1 MERRSERASGVLLH
15 ISSLPSYGGIGD
27 FGPAA
32 YEFVDFLAAAKQ
44 RIWQILPLSP
54 TGFGDSPYSA
64 LSAFAGNPLFISL
77 ERLVDDGWLV
87 GERLAGLPPAHGPTD
102 FDGARAGK
110 TPLLEEAAANF
121 LDRAN
126 DEQRARL
133 NVFCEQNESWL
144 TDFVCFALL
153 RREFKHACWVDWPE
167 QYTFRK
173 KKAMA
178 SLLKEEAR
186 AIAVEQVIQFF
197 FDEQWRSLRDYCGER
212 DIRIMGDVA
221 IFVNYDSAD
230 VWTHPDLFELDD
242 KLQPVRVAGV
252 PPDYFSKEGQRWGN
266 PVYRWKLMQQR
277 GFEWW
282 IARIR
287 RSLALCDSIR
297 LDHFRGFEAYWSI
310 PAEELTAINGTWV
323 KAPGQALF
331 QALTDTFGQLPFI
344 AEDLGVITPEVE
356 ELRQYFG
363 MAGMKVMQFG
373 FADRGGHIYL
383 PHLCTVNSVIYTGT
397 HDNDTT
403 RGWWQKASEVE
414 RANVQTYLQKIEFDG
429 DAVWA
434 MIRAA
439 ERSVA
444 DTCILPMQ
452 DMLFLGSEARM
463 NTPGVSV
470 GNWSWRYAPD
480 ALHPD
485 LAAQFAAL
493 MAMVDRDGYV
503 KPPDEDSA
511 A

>member
-1 MERRSERASGVLLH
+1 MERKSERASGVLLH

-32 YEFVDFLAAAKQ
+32 FQFADFLAAARQ

-54 TGFGDSPYSA
+54 TGYGNSPYSA

-77 ERLVDDGWLV
+77 ERLVAEGWIA
-87 GERLAGLPPAHGPTD
+87 GERLAGLPPAHGSAD
-102 FDGARAGK
+102 FDGAWAGK
-110 TPLLEEAAANF
+110 IPLLEEAAANF

-133 NVFCEQNESWL
+133 QGFCEHNASWL
-144 TDFVCFALL
+144 TDFACFTVL
-153 RREFKHACWVDWPE
+153 RRKFDYACWVNWPE
-167 QYTFRK
+167 PYAFRK
-173 KKAMA
+173 KKALET
-178 SLLKEEAR
+178 LLKEETR

-197 FDEQWRSLRDYCGER
+197 FDEQWRSVRDYCRER

-230 VWTHPDLFELDD
+230 VWTHPDLFELDS
-242 KLQPVRVAGV
+242 KLRPVRVAGV
-252 PPDYFSKEGQRWGN
+252 PPDYFAKEGQRWGN
-266 PVYRWKLMQQR
+266 PVYRWKLMQER
-277 GFEWW
+277 GFDWW

-297 LDHFRGFEAYWSI
+297 LDHFRGFEAFWSI
-310 PAEELTAINGTWV
+310 PAEEPTAIHGAWV
-323 KAPGQALF
+323 KAPGRELF
-331 QALTDTFGQLPFI
+331 QTLKKTFGELPFI

-356 ELRQYFG
+356 ALRLDFG

-373 FADRGGHIYL
+373 FSDRGGHIYL
-383 PHLCTVNSVIYTGT
+383 PHCCTPKSVIYTGT

-403 RGWWQKASEVE
+403 LGWWRSASEVE
-414 RANVQTYLQKIEFDG
+414 RTNVQSYLQKITYDG

-439 ERSVA
+439 ERSVS
-444 DTCILPMQ
+444 DICILPMQ
-452 DMLFLGSEARM
+452 DVLFLGSEARM
-463 NTPGVSV
+463 NTPGVGA

-480 ALHPD
+480 ALHSD
-485 LAAQFAAL
+485 IAAQFAAL

-503 KPPDEDSA
+503 PPDVESA
-511 A
+511 T

>member
-1 MERRSERASGVLLH
+1 MERRSQRASGVLLH

-32 YEFVDFLAAAKQ
+32 FQFADFLAAAKQ
-44 RIWQILPLSP
+44 RIWQILPLGP
-54 TGFGDSPYSA
+54 TGFGNSPYSA

-77 ERLVDDGWLV
+77 ERLADEGWIAR
-87 GERLAGLPPAHGPTD
+87 ERLADLPPAHGPTD

-110 TPLLEEAAANF
+110 MPRLEEAAANF

-126 DEQRARL
+126 DEQRSRMQA
-133 NVFCEQNESWL
+133 FCDENASWL
-144 TDFVCFALL
+144 TDFASFTIL
-153 RREFKHACWVDWPE
+153 RRQFKYTCWVDWPE
-167 QYTFRK
+167 PYAFRK

-178 SLLKEEAR
+178 TLQQEQAR
-186 AIAVEQVIQFF
+186 AIQVEQVIQFF
-197 FDEQWRSLRDYCGER
+197 FDEQWRSLRAYCRER
-212 DIRIMGDVA
+212 GIQIMGDVA

-230 VWTHPDLFELDD
+230 VWTHPDLFELDE
-242 KLQPVRVAGV
+242 KLKPVKVAGV
-252 PPDYFSKEGQRWGN
+252 PPDYFAKEGQRWGN
-266 PVYRWKLMQQR
+266 PVYRWKLMQER
-277 GFEWW
+277 GFVWW

-297 LDHFRGFEAYWSI
+297 LDHFRGFEAFWSI
-310 PAEELTAINGTWV
+310 PAEEPTAINGSWV
-323 KAPGQALF
+323 KVPGQELF
-331 QALTDTFGQLPFI
+331 QTLRETFGRLPFI
-344 AEDLGVITPEVE
+344 AEDLGVITPEVDA
-356 ELRQYFG
+356 LRLHFG

-373 FADRGGHIYL
+373 FSDRGGHMYL
-383 PHLCTVNSVIYTGT
+383 PHCCTPNSVIYTGT

-403 RGWWQKASEVE
+403 LGWWRKASVVE
-414 RANVQTYLQKIEFDG
+414 RANVQTYLQKIKYDG

-439 ERSVA
+439 ERSVS

-452 DMLFLGSEARM
+452 DVLFLGSEARM
-463 NTPGVSV
+463 NTPGVSA

-485 LAAQFAAL
+485 IAAQFAAL
-493 MAMVDRDGYV
+493 MEMVDRDGYV
-503 KPPDEDSA
+503 KPDEGSA